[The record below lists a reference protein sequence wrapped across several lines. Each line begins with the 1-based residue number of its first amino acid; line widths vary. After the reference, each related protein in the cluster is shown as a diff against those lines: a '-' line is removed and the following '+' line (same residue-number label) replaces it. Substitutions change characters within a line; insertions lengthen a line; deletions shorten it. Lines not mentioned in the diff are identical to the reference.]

1 MIEKTM
7 IIYDK
12 VYKVKFDD
20 VVENNDINDS
30 SVKESIIKENSNF
43 QI

>member
-30 SVKESIIKENSNF
+30 NVKESIIKENSNF
-43 QI
+43 